1 MKKTR
6 LTLIFI
12 LMLLCVGLEF
22 SLTACGDDEHIHTP
36 NSAVREKE
44 VSSTCTAVGSYDE
57 VIYCSECNEEI
68 SRTTKTTEMLSHT
81 PSDWITDTEATCK
94 VEGQKHKECTVC
106 HTKLGT
112 SKIDKLTTHTP
123 ADAVRENEVNSKCD
137 AAGSYDEV
145 VYCSVC
151 NIELSREEKEIAK
164 LPHTEA
170 TDIAKAPTCTE
181 TGLTEGKHCS
191 VCNEVLIAQE
201 TVKANGHAD
210 DNNDYTCDICK
221 ADLCTEH
228 KEEIIP
234 AVSATCTE
242 PGLTEGKKCSIC
254 GDILVA
260 QESVGSLGHT
270 EVIDKS
276 VNATE
281 TNDGLTEG
289 KHCSVC
295 GETILAQ
302 QVIPANLQG
311 TDIKLE
317 TLTVVGDKIY
327 GSVTNS
333 TTYFSFINDV
343 LINFNANFEVSKDVE
358 FENRVESKIV
368 SLLPG
373 DNNFF
378 ILVTNGNLQKLYT
391 VSIYRNKM
399 CNVTFSV
406 DGGTPVQDL
415 SVEEGQFIQEPTTS
429 KEGYLFEGWDYDFDL
444 PITDNT
450 VITALWTP
458 KNDTKYI
465 VQYYKENQSK
475 TGYDLIES
483 KEFVG
488 TTDSTVTADDITY
501 DNFKLNTEKGCH
513 SGILSGDGKL
523 VLSLYY
529 DRNVYTVS
537 ISDSSFENKV
547 TLTGAGSYI
556 YGDEVYLSVENIFLG
571 YEFVGWYDG
580 DTLLSNSPSYNA
592 IIESD
597 IIAKVRIR
605 PEISNFIFSSS
616 VTLCMIEGV
625 KDSSVTEI
633 SIPEYVTSIT
643 LGAFK
648 GCQSLKEIELYFT
661 GYSETSSNK
670 HFGYAF
676 GAGSSTKEQQGAY
689 IPASLKTVVLK
700 GKGAINDYAFYGCS
714 GITDIQFSSDSNY
727 TSIGQY
733 AFYGCSGITN
743 VDFIPSGITSIGKYA
758 FANCD
763 GIKTFT
769 IPDSVNTIS
778 SHAFY
783 ECNNLANIIVG
794 TGVTSIG
801 ISAFKNCTSLQ
812 SITLPFVG
820 ANKDATGY
828 QSHFGYIFGY
838 SSTYLSGEFYH
849 YKSDIE
855 EYYTYYIPDSLT
867 TVILDSCNYAICEN
881 AFFNCT
887 SITDVIIENSIT
899 SIGAYAFYQ
908 CSNLAN
914 VSICDSVTSIG
925 AYAFY
930 YCSSLINASLGNGIT
945 NIGKNAFELCTSLT
959 SINIPASVIYIGES
973 AFNRCNVLNNV
984 YITDLTAWCNISFSL
999 RSNPLRY
1006 AENLYLNENLITAL
1020 VIPDE
1025 ITKILPYTFNGY
1037 SSLISVTIHDDVT
1050 TIGGDAFS
1058 GCSSLKNVS
1067 IPNSVTYIGDSAFS
1081 SCSNLESV
1089 IIGNRVIGIGS
1100 YAFYQCCNIK
1110 NIYYRGTNSQ
1120 WDAISK
1126 GLYWDQYFSYS
1137 SYYVIAYTITYNYTG
1152 H

>member
-1 MKKTR
+1 M
-6 LTLIFI
+6 
-12 LMLLCVGLEF
+12 
-22 SLTACGDDEHIHTP
+22 
-36 NSAVREKE
+36 
-44 VSSTCTAVGSYDE
+44 
-57 VIYCSECNEEI
+57 
-68 SRTTKTTEMLSHT
+68 
-81 PSDWITDTEATCK
+81 
-94 VEGQKHKECTVC
+94 
-106 HTKLGT
+106 
-112 SKIDKLTTHTP
+112 
-123 ADAVRENEVNSKCD
+123 
-137 AAGSYDEV
+137 
-145 VYCSVC
+145 
-151 NIELSREEKEIAK
+151 
-164 LPHTEA
+164 
-170 TDIAKAPTCTE
+170 
-181 TGLTEGKHCS
+181 
-191 VCNEVLIAQE
+191 
-201 TVKANGHAD
+201 
-210 DNNDYTCDICK
+210 
-221 ADLCTEH
+221 
-228 KEEIIP
+228 
-234 AVSATCTE
+234 
-242 PGLTEGKKCSIC
+242 TEGKKCSIC

-333 TTYFSFINDV
+333 TTYFSFINGV

-378 ILVTNGNLQKLYT
+378 ILVTNGNLQKLYA

-429 KEGYLFEGWDYDFDL
+429 KEGYLFDGWDYDFDL

-537 ISDSSFENKV
+537 ISDSSFEKKV

-556 YGDEVYLSVENIFLG
+556 YGDEVSLSVENIFLG

-580 DTLLSNSPSYNA
+580 DTLLSAFPNYNA
-592 IIESD
+592 VIESN
-597 IIAKVRIR
+597 IIAKVRICH
-605 PEISNFIFSSS
+605 EMNNFIFSSS
-616 VTLCMIEGV
+616 ATLCMIEGV

-714 GITDIQFSSDSNY
+714 GITDIQFSPDSNY

-733 AFYGCSGITN
+733 AFYGCSGISN
-743 VDFIPSGITSIGKYA
+743 DNFIPDTITSIGNYA

-783 ECNNLANIIVG
+783 ECNNLVNIIVG

-867 TVILDSCNYAICEN
+867 TVVLDSYSYTICES
-881 AFFNCT
+881 AFYNCT
-887 SITDVIIENSIT
+887 SLT
-899 SIGAYAFYQ
+899 SVKIP
-908 CSNLAN
+908 
-914 VSICDSVTSIG
+914 DSVTSIG
-925 AYAFY
+925 
-930 YCSSLINASLGNGIT
+930 S
-945 NIGKNAFELCTSLT
+945 E
-959 SINIPASVIYIGES
+959 
-973 AFNRCNVLNNV
+973 
-984 YITDLTAWCNISFSL
+984 
-999 RSNPLRY
+999 
-1006 AENLYLNENLITAL
+1006 
-1020 VIPDE
+1020 
-1025 ITKILPYTFNGY
+1025 
-1037 SSLISVTIHDDVT
+1037 
-1050 TIGGDAFS
+1050 AFS
-1058 GCSSLKNVS
+1058 GCSSLE
-1067 IPNSVTYIGDSAFS
+1067 SVTLPDSITRVGDSAFFGCIS
-1081 SCSNLESV
+1081 LTDIYITDIAKWCAINFSNASANPLYYANLYLDGALVTSLV
-1089 IIGNRVIGIGS
+1089 IDNVETIGS
-1100 YAFYQCCNIK
+1100 YAFYNCTSLTSVKIPDSVTSIGSGAFSGCSSLESITLPFIGATKDGTSNTHFGYIFGASSYTYNNRYVPSNLKTVVITGGTIIHSNAFRGCTRLENVTIGDSIKTIASEAFKSCSSLESVTISNSLRYIGGWAFFDCSNLK
-1110 NIYYRGTNSQ
+1110 NIYYEGTPTQ
-1120 WDAISK
+1120 WNEIEK
-1126 GLYWDQYFSYS
+1126 GVVWDTYGDTY
-1137 SYYVIAYTITYNYTG
+1137 IIIPYTVTYNFQG
-1152 H
+1152 E